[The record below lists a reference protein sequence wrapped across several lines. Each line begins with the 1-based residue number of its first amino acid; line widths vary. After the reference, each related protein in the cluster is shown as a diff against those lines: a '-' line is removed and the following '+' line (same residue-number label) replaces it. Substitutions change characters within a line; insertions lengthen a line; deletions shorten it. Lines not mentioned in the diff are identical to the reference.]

1 MIDFI
6 DYDNPATT
14 SIYANMTLKGQ
25 IDCYGDME
33 VIGSLFGDVDCAR
46 YLRVSGYVEGMVISR
61 DLMIDTNG
69 TIKGKL
75 DIGCDCEIRGIMDGE
90 INAENVVVSGTI
102 KGNVRARSNVRLMDG
117 GRVIGDV
124 VCGSLTADKGG
135 VIEGN
140 LFFDYSYLNT

>member
-33 VIGSLFGDVDCAR
+33 VIGSLFGDIDCAR
-46 YLRVSGYVEGMVISR
+46 YLRVSGYVEGMVNTR
-61 DLMIDTNG
+61 DLMITENG
-69 TIKGKL
+69 NMKGIA
-75 DIGCDCEIRGIMDGE
+75 DVGCDCEVKGQLEGE
-90 INAENVVVSGTI
+90 IKAENVVISGTVRG
-102 KGNVRARSNVRLMDG
+102 KVRARSNIRLLDG
-117 GRVIGDV
+117 GKVIGDV
-124 VCGSLTADKGG
+124 ICGTLSADKGG

-140 LFFDYSYLNT
+140 LFFDYSYMSI

>member
-14 SIYANMTLKGQ
+14 SIYANMALKGQ

-46 YLRVSGYVEGMVISR
+46 YLRVSGYVEGMVNAR
-61 DLMIDTNG
+61 DLMVTETGSMKG
-69 TIKGKL
+69 TV
-75 DIGCDCEIRGIMDGE
+75 DAGCDCEIRGQMEGE
-90 INAENVVVSGTI
+90 IKAENVVISGTVRG
-102 KGNVRARSNVRLMDG
+102 KVRARSNVRLMDG

-124 VCGSLTADKGG
+124 ICGSLTADKGG
-135 VIEGN
+135 TIDGN
-140 LFFDYSYLNT
+140 LLFDYSFVNI